1 MSQTKTVVAI
11 NGDGIGREIVAAA
24 RRIVDAAVTK
34 DNITIEWVEKKAGG
48 EASMPMASHCRRRRL
63 KLVKRRMLFC

>member
-34 DNITIEWVEKKAGG
+34 DNITIEWVRKKG
-48 EASMPMASHCRRRRL
+48 RR
-63 KLVKRRMLFC
+63 